1 MAANQREYLSERLR
15 EQTHF
20 LQKSVEA
27 FYAGDIAEAV
37 RIAVTIRVLVHKTQR
52 SKALLEQIDPNYLD
66 LEIRD
71 KSKDVHDE
79 GKGKIII
86 YVPIGFR
93 FGGHGI
99 SPYVDFAA
107 PHYEVVRLEDW
118 WKRVCLILPD
128 RDSRVIRFARRE
140 IILTIANKEGGAHVA
155 NLPRK
160 HELLWRAP
168 MEFVH
173 NDQPMD
179 SVHVGRYLAAQS
191 GAELLDCIN
200 RRFGLGETREE
211 WGMSG

>member
-1 MAANQREYLSERLR
+1 MAVKQKEYLFERLR

-20 LQKSVEA
+20 LLKSLEA

-52 SKALLEQIDPNYLD
+52 SNALLEQIDPNYLD
-66 LEIRD
+66 LVIRD
-71 KSKDVHDE
+71 KSKDVHNE
-79 GKGKIII
+79 GKTII
-86 YVPIGFR
+86 YVPTGFR
-93 FGGHGI
+93 LRGRDI

-128 RDSRVIRFARRE
+128 RDSRVISFERRE

-179 SVHVGRYLAAQS
+179 SVHVGRYFAAQS